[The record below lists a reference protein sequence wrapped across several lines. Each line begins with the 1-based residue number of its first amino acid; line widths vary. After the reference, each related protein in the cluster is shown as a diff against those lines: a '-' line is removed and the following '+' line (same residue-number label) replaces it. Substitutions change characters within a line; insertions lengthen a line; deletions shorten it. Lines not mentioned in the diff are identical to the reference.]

1 MGEIRSFRKP
11 GGKHNQEC
19 TVLGRCGGDGLL
31 CSCDYTE
38 ELIRVRLQDSR
49 NTGRLRRDVVV
60 METFRL
66 LDGVAACSHLQSHKT
81 GQKVRPG
88 ACGYIVGAER
98 AFNECLDTDG
108 TWLGHTSL
116 LVKFNEGLVRCLS
129 SDIKAV

>member
-38 ELIRVRLQDSR
+38 DLIRVRLQDSHS
-49 NTGRLRRDVVV
+49 TGRLRRDVVV
-60 METFRL
+60 TETFRL
-66 LDGVAACSHLQSHKT
+66 LDGVVACSHLQSHRS
-81 GQKVRPG
+81 GSKVRPG

-98 AFNECLDTDG
+98 AFSESLDTDG
-108 TWLGHTSL
+108 SWSGQTLL
-116 LVKFNEGLVRCLS
+116 LVKFKESLVRCLS
-129 SDIKAV
+129 SDVKAV